1 MSQMNQGFGSQAP
14 GSGRPGQMTAVM
26 RAMQQATGP
35 KVLRI
40 GLVAAGRIL
49 EERIVKQRT
58 SVTVGPSEKS
68 TFVVQANLP
77 VQFKLFELIGGD
89 YYLNFLD
96 GMTGRI
102 ALATGITDLVALKG
116 QAKRVGPAYQVRL
129 TEEARGKIV
138 IGEITFLFQFVAPP
152 PVQPRPQLPLSVKGG
167 VASQIDWS
175 LTIIAAFSFLLH
187 FGLVGAMY
195 SDWMD
200 PVVND
205 DITAGLLDMVQKT
218 VPAADGDRRGDAD
231 GQRDRDGH
239 RPGADAGAQAAGL
252 EVVAGRR
259 RPTRRW
265 SPGLMNEA
273 DQARIAILAALN
285 GGANIK
291 GAMNDDNGAPVDLNS
306 LANRSG
312 GFTQQQQPRSAAW
325 AAAVRSSPARA
336 AAGCRTSTAANTGGA
351 STTAGQATKVVPVGN
366 VEYGGSPMSV
376 PVSNA
381 EAVIRSQIHPGAKRC
396 YQRGL
401 ESDPTQAG
409 KLVILIKVAPSGEV
423 DSASASSNNGL
434 SASVAACIVG
444 RRPPRE
450 VRPARRERLEHQR
463 PVQLRE
469 AGRLSPACAG
479 RSSGG
484 RSRRPSKRVG
494 LLGDG
499 TPREWPPRARGIAS
513 RDATRPA
520 PTWSPRP
527 VRLCV

>member
-26 RAMQQATGP
+26 RAMQQSTGP

-138 IGEITFLFQFVAPP
+138 IGDITFLFQFVAPP

-205 DITAGLLDMVQKT
+205 DLTAGLLDMVQKT
-218 VPAADGDRRGDAD
+218 VPPPTETAEEQPTASATSTETAPTPTQQAPKAASKSSGASTPDAK
-231 GQRDRDGH
+231 
-239 RPGADAGAQAAGL
+239 
-252 EVVAGRR
+252 VVA
-259 RPTRRW
+259 
-265 SPGLMNEA
+265 GLMNEA

-312 GFTQQQQPRSAAW
+312 GFTNSNSLVSGVGGGGPIQP
-325 AAAVRSSPARA
+325 
-336 AAGCRTSTAANTGGA
+336 GKGGGGLQDLHGGNTGGA
-351 STTAGQATKVVPVGN
+351 STSAGQATKVVPVGN
-366 VEYGGSPMSV
+366 VEYGGSQMSV

-381 EAVIRSQIHPGAKRC
+381 EAVIRSQIFPGAKRC

-401 ESDPTQAG
+401 EQDPTQAG

-423 DSASASSNNGL
+423 DSAAASSNTGL
-434 SASVAACIVG
+434 SASVASCISGV
-444 RRPPRE
+444 
-450 VRPARRERLEHQR
+450 ARRAKFD
-463 PVQLRE
+463 PPG
-469 AGRLSPACAG
+469 ANG
-479 RSSGG
+479 SSISVPFNFVKQG
-484 RSRRPSKRVG
+484 S
-494 LLGDG
+494 
-499 TPREWPPRARGIAS
+499 
-513 RDATRPA
+513 
-520 PTWSPRP
+520 
-527 VRLCV
+527 

>member
-1 MSQMNQGFGSQAP
+1 MSQMNQGFGPQAP
-14 GSGRPGQMTAVM
+14 ASGRPGQMTAVM
-26 RAMQQATGP
+26 RAMQQASGP

-49 EERIVKQRT
+49 EERVVKQRT

-77 VQFKLFELIGGD
+77 TQFKLFELIGSD

-102 ALATGITDLVALKG
+102 ALATGITDLVAMKG

-167 VASQIDWS
+167 IASQIDWS

-218 VPAADGDRRGDAD
+218 MPPPTETAEETPTASATATDTAPAPTQAPKASTAPAKATGAAAAPDAK
-231 GQRDRDGH
+231 
-239 RPGADAGAQAAGL
+239 
-252 EVVAGRR
+252 VVA
-259 RPTRRW
+259 
-265 SPGLMNEA
+265 GLMNEA
-273 DQARIAILAALN
+273 DNARIAILAALN

-306 LANRSG
+306 LASKGG
-312 GFTQQQQPRSAAW
+312 GFSNSNSLVSGVGGGGPIQP
-325 AAAVRSSPARA
+325 
-336 AAGCRTSTAANTGGA
+336 GKGGNGLQDLHGGNTGTVG
-351 STTAGQATKVVPVGN
+351 TGAGQATKVVPVGD
-366 VEYGGSPMSV
+366 VQESASQMSV
-376 PVSNA
+376 PVNNA

-401 ESDPTQAG
+401 ESDPTQSG
-409 KLVILIKVAPSGEV
+409 KLVIMIKVSPSGEV
-423 DSASASSNNGL
+423 DSASASSNTGL
-434 SASVAACIVG
+434 SAQVASCIAGV
-444 RRPPRE
+444 
-450 VRPARRERLEHQR
+450 ARRAKFDPPGANGSTISVPFNFVKQ
-463 PVQLRE
+463 
-469 AGRLSPACAG
+469 
-479 RSSGG
+479 GG
-484 RSRRPSKRVG
+484 
-494 LLGDG
+494 
-499 TPREWPPRARGIAS
+499 
-513 RDATRPA
+513 
-520 PTWSPRP
+520 
-527 VRLCV
+527 

>member
-26 RAMQQATGP
+26 RAMQQSTGP

-40 GLVAAGRIL
+40 GLVAAGRLL

-77 VQFKLFELIGGD
+77 AGFKLFELIGGD

-138 IGEITFLFQFVAPP
+138 LGTTTFLFQFVAPP

-218 VPAADGDRRGDAD
+218 VPPPTETVEEQPTASATSTETAPAPTQQAPKAAS
-231 GQRDRDGH
+231 QSKSS
-239 RPGADAGAQAAGL
+239 GAQAPDAK
-252 EVVAGRR
+252 VVA
-259 RPTRRW
+259 
-265 SPGLMNEA
+265 GLMNEA

-312 GFTQQQQPRSAAW
+312 GFTNSNSLVSGVGGGGPIQP
-325 AAAVRSSPARA
+325 
-336 AAGCRTSTAANTGGA
+336 GKGGGGLQDLHGGNTGGA

-366 VEYGGSPMSV
+366 VEYGGSQMSV

-381 EAVIRSQIHPGAKRC
+381 EAVIRSQIFPGAKRC

-401 ESDPTQAG
+401 EQDPTQAG
-409 KLVILIKVAPSGEV
+409 KLVLLIKVSPSGEV
-423 DSASASSNNGL
+423 DSASPSSNTGL
-434 SASVAACIVG
+434 SASVASCIAGV
-444 RRPPRE
+444 
-450 VRPARRERLEHQR
+450 ARRAKFD
-463 PVQLRE
+463 PPG
-469 AGRLSPACAG
+469 ANG
-479 RSSGG
+479 SSISVPFNFVKQG
-484 RSRRPSKRVG
+484 S
-494 LLGDG
+494 
-499 TPREWPPRARGIAS
+499 
-513 RDATRPA
+513 
-520 PTWSPRP
+520 
-527 VRLCV
+527 

>member
-1 MSQMNQGFGSQAP
+1 MSQMNQGFGSQSP
-14 GSGRPGQMTAVM
+14 QSGRPGQMTAVM
-26 RAMQQATGP
+26 RAMQQASGP

-205 DITAGLLDMVQKT
+205 DLTAGLLDMVQRT
-218 VPAADGDRRGDAD
+218 VPPPTETAEETPTASATTADTAPAPTQAPKQSSASKNSAAAPDAK
-231 GQRDRDGH
+231 
-239 RPGADAGAQAAGL
+239 
-252 EVVAGRR
+252 VVA
-259 RPTRRW
+259 
-265 SPGLMNEA
+265 GLMNEA

-312 GFTQQQQPRSAAW
+312 GFTNSNSLVSGVGGGGPIQP
-325 AAAVRSSPARA
+325 
-336 AAGCRTSTAANTGGA
+336 GKGGGGLQDLHGGNTGGA
-351 STTAGQATKVVPVGN
+351 STSAGQATKVVPKGD
-366 VEYGGSPMSV
+366 VEYTGSQMSV
-376 PVSNA
+376 PVQNA

-409 KLVILIKVAPSGEV
+409 KLVILIKVSPSGEV
-423 DSASASSNNGL
+423 DSATASSNTGL
-434 SASVAACIVG
+434 SASVAACIAGV
-444 RRPPRE
+444 
-450 VRPARRERLEHQR
+450 ARRAKFD
-463 PVQLRE
+463 PPG
-469 AGRLSPACAG
+469 ANG
-479 RSSGG
+479 SSISVPFNFVKQGG
-484 RSRRPSKRVG
+484 
-494 LLGDG
+494 
-499 TPREWPPRARGIAS
+499 
-513 RDATRPA
+513 
-520 PTWSPRP
+520 
-527 VRLCV
+527 

>member
-1 MSQMNQGFGSQAP
+1 MSQMNPGFGQGP
-14 GSGRPGQMTAVM
+14 TSGRPGQMTAVM

-218 VPAADGDRRGDAD
+218 VPPPTETAEETPTASASATDTAPAPTQAPKQQASKGGATPDAK
-231 GQRDRDGH
+231 
-239 RPGADAGAQAAGL
+239 
-252 EVVAGRR
+252 VVAG
-259 RPTRRW
+259 
-265 SPGLMNEA
+265 LMQEA

-312 GFTQQQQPRSAAW
+312 GFTNSNSLVSGVGGGGPIQP
-325 AAAVRSSPARA
+325 
-336 AAGCRTSTAANTGGA
+336 GKGGGGLQDLHGGNTGGA
-351 STTAGQATKVVPVGN
+351 STSAGQATKVVPKGD
-366 VEYGGSPMSV
+366 VEYGGSQMSV

-423 DSASASSNNGL
+423 DSVSTTTNSGL
-434 SASVAACIVG
+434 SQQVAACIAGV
-444 RRPPRE
+444 
-450 VRPARRERLEHQR
+450 ARRAKFD
-463 PVQLRE
+463 PPG
-469 AGRLSPACAG
+469 ANG
-479 RSSGG
+479 SSISVPFNFVKQGG
-484 RSRRPSKRVG
+484 
-494 LLGDG
+494 
-499 TPREWPPRARGIAS
+499 
-513 RDATRPA
+513 
-520 PTWSPRP
+520 
-527 VRLCV
+527 